1 MYSQTKNWGTDIYNM
16 TQTVYK
22 IIAKKNP
29 NIDFVRHNNN
39 SINRLEKV
47 KRLIKML
54 TPRRSQQII
63 LKEK

>member
-1 MYSQTKNWGTDIYNM
+1 MYSQTKNGGTDIYNM
-16 TQTVYK
+16 IQTVYK

-47 KRLIKML
+47 NIISLIRML
-54 TPRRSQQII
+54 TPFDHNRLS
-63 LKEK
+63 